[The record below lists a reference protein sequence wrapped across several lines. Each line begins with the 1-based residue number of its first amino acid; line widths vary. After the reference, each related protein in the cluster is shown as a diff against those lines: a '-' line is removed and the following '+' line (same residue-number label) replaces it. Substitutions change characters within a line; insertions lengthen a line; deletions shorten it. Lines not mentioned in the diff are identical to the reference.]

1 MAELQSL
8 LGCKCCVLT
17 QSAGLRERTTRAWS
31 TCRNWKGFRF
41 QFRWNR
47 VIHLRNHNQLWVS
60 GETVIDL
67 YFTGESTKVNGNKN
81 NGIKIDKENCNWWQK
96 IIFCMTTIG
105 PLMFVWI
112 WHTWNTFI
120 MQYSLNSCV
129 FVYIDNCYHGNV
141 VSRDPLVQRN
151 WNRFHYK
158 TKRNFDKWITLL
170 IWKNLPQLSLIF
182 SREEIWPIWYTGSSR
197 KKFQLS
203 NNCVCDMCE

>member
-1 MAELQSL
+1 MPAYEGFLQAPWCGLWGPHESFSTNAYSRKQWLLTSSSAPRTYNTCSSAYCARCRTEAYGMAELQSL

-47 VIHLRNHNQLWVS
+47 MIHLRNHNQLRAS

-67 YFTGESTKVNGNKN
+67 YFTSESTKVNGNKN
-81 NGIKIDKENCNWWQK
+81 NSIKIDKENE
-96 IIFCMTTIG
+96 
-105 PLMFVWI
+105 
-112 WHTWNTFI
+112 
-120 MQYSLNSCV
+120 
-129 FVYIDNCYHGNV
+129 

-151 WNRFHYK
+151 WNCFHYK

-170 IWKNLPQLSLIF
+170 IWKN
-182 SREEIWPIWYTGSSR
+182 
-197 KKFQLS
+197 
-203 NNCVCDMCE
+203 NNDRLTAFDPGQPG